1 MNVYPL
7 IFSPIFKRRIWGGRR
22 LASLLHKSLPPDEA
36 IGESWEV
43 ADLEDDVSIV
53 ANGPAAGKTIT
64 ELIAEWGADL
74 MGGASLF
81 EGRFPLLIKF
91 LDACDTLSVQV
102 HPDRA
107 MAEKLGGRVRIKNE
121 AWYVIHAE
129 DDGFIYRGVCEGV
142 DAAALEA
149 AIKEKR
155 VASVLNRINARVGHC
170 YYLPSGTIHA
180 LGAGVTVAE
189 VQTPSDITYRVYD
202 WDRVDA
208 ATGRPRDLHLT
219 EALKC
224 ISYDTGPI
232 PGEVCQHTASVWTA
246 VTSLVQCESFGIER
260 VRMIEG
266 VEQPIPYKELVV
278 WIVLEG
284 RGAIR
289 VKGMADEIRF
299 TAGDTVLL
307 PAAIDDAHVRT
318 DEECMWLEVTVP
330 IPSSLGNLSRSD
342 RESLAHPEPPGSAYV
357 TLNKPGQTD
366 HA

>member
-1 MNVYPL
+1 MNAYPL
-7 IFSPIFKRRIWGGRR
+7 IFSPIFKRRIWGGRG
-22 LASLLHKSLPPDEA
+22 LESLLHKSLPPDEP
-36 IGESWEV
+36 IGESWEL
-43 ADLEDDVSIV
+43 ADLEDDVSV
-53 ANGPAAGKTIT
+53 VRNGPAAGKTIT
-64 ELIAEWGADL
+64 QLITEWGADL

-102 HPDRA
+102 HPDQP
-107 MAEKLGGRVRIKNE
+107 MADRLGGRVRVKNE

-129 DDGFIYRGVCEGV
+129 DDGFIYRGVRNGV
-142 DAAALEA
+142 DAAALER

-155 VASVLNRINARVGHC
+155 VASVLNKINVRVGHC

-208 ATGRPRDLHLT
+208 TTGRPRDLHLA
-219 EALKC
+219 EALEC

-246 VTSLVQCESFGIER
+246 VTSFVQSESFGIER

-284 RGAIR
+284 RGAIT
-289 VKGMADEIRF
+289 VKGMNDEIRF

-307 PAAIDDAHVRT
+307 PASMDDAHVRT

-330 IPSSLGNLSRSD
+330 IPSPLGNLSPSD
-342 RESLAHPEPPGSAYV
+342 RESLAHPQQPSSAFVTLNRPDQPGSA
-357 TLNKPGQTD
+357 
-366 HA
+366 